1 MWDEIAAIALIDPSI
16 ITGQQA
22 FYTDIDIDHGPS
34 YGKTL
39 FWDAKTKVHPYMRL
53 ANVQFDIDA
62 EKFYKIYI
70 DLMTRAPRQ

>member
-1 MWDEIAAIALIDPSI
+1 MWDEIAGVALIDPSI

-39 FWDAKTKVHPYMRL
+39 FWDAKTKVPPYMRL
-53 ANVQFDIDA
+53 ANVQFDIDDVVTTVDA
-62 EKFYKIYI
+62 VVHHCQC
-70 DLMTRAPRQ
+70 RAL